1 MAERYKPKV
10 DYVSQIAVQQP
21 FGAQKVAR
29 AFEVAQREQE
39 QANEVLFKGAESLG
53 RAVEKVKTKK
63 DIENFTVDFE
73 TIDKVDAQGNE
84 YTIERPKPMKN
95 KVFFFQENRQQY
107 EKFAALKT
115 KQEISRSLQQQAG
128 EIKRRVQTE
137 FGNNPQEF
145 IAQMQPVLET
155 IKEALPPKFYNLLE
169 GDIDDIYAQNVTS
182 IENSF
187 AQEQQRAQNA
197 EYEDY
202 MDVTENTLISHL
214 NNNKLDTAKYLIN
227 EIEESGIDW
236 KQTSSSAR
244 IGHNTNIQ
252 SLKDT
257 VGFYEKYGSYLPGL
271 SIADQTPN
279 GQAINLHNL
288 NSFKALIDGVGDV
301 KLFSRKNNI
310 DTPDVTITLDQFN
323 NDFALN
329 SKSRTALRTAI
340 TRRIS
345 MLDTETS
352 TDNLQNKLVRLDSYI
367 NGTEQEKGGT
377 SIEFISLINS
387 LVNSTKPEERQAA
400 FAIFARNP
408 KYGITGGNEFDAN
421 NVSHYSIPILH
432 QYASGKLKTVIE
444 NKIFSKD
451 TKFLNDL
458 LRLTVANQYGK
469 TFNVHHLDV
478 SPATERYLKYL
489 SSIYIARP
497 LEDADLADIS
507 QFEAIERDQERDP
520 TKTSQKLKDLNTG
533 IDNAIENNFEFGLF
547 SLNPTNWFYGNKYQH
562 VDPTI
567 KEYLRSRITNNIH
580 FLDLDKGDVTEDA
593 DLIIQNLA
601 EKGIIGTSELNTAGK
616 TKGETATLLDR
627 AKDNELAD
635 VVMYPIE
642 NFAIVNPNTGKR
654 DTKFIEAM
662 IYKKFLESD
671 WNAER
676 TTPAP
681 KYKKGFIFV
690 TPVVADGR
698 APIRDVAQ
706 MEYTIKFFDGKDFRE
721 LKKNGETIYLKPLNE
736 LQDAYKFDS
745 SKGRTRNLIKEISE
759 ETRYQ
764 TEVNGEKGYKQILSD
779 LNLVDDEEA
788 FIKYFNEYT
797 KDIPE

>member
-128 EIKRRVQTE
+128 DIKRRVQTE

-202 MDVTENTLISHL
+202 MDVTSNTIISHL

-271 SIADQTPN
+271 SIADQTRN

-288 NSFKALIDGVGDV
+288 NSLKALIDGVGDV
-301 KLFSRKNNI
+301 KLFSRKSNI
-310 DTPDVTITLDQFN
+310 NTPDVTITLNQFN

-352 TDNLQNKLVRLDSYI
+352 TDNLNDKLFRLADFVGGE
-367 NGTEQEKGGT
+367 NQLKGNT
-377 SIEFISLINS
+377 SIEFVNLTSLLS
-387 LVNSTKPEERQAA
+387 SSKPEERQAA
-400 FAIFARNP
+400 FAIFKANP
-408 KYGITGGNEFDAN
+408 KYGITEGNEFDAN

-432 QYASGKLKTVIE
+432 QFASGKLKTVIE

-451 TKFLNDL
+451 IKFLNEL
-458 LRLTVANQYGK
+458 LSFTVANQYG
-469 TFNVHHLDV
+469 TTYNASHLDL
-478 SPATERYLKYL
+478 SPTTERYLTYL
-489 SSIYIARP
+489 SQIRVGRD
-497 LEDADLADIS
+497 LEEQDLHEITSFEALERDIS
-507 QFEAIERDQERDP
+507 DV
-520 TKTSQKLKDLNTG
+520 KTSQKMTN
-533 IDNAIENNFEFGLF
+533 IEDGVRDAVTNLFEGTFNRNEF
-547 SLNPTNWFYGNKYQH
+547 QH
-562 VDPTI
+562 IDPTI
-567 KEYLRSRITNNIH
+567 RDHIQNRIINNIH
-580 FLDLDKGDVTEDA
+580 FLNLEKGAVTEEA
-593 DLIIQNLA
+593 TRIAQNLKD
-601 EKGIIGTSELNTAGK
+601 KGIIGVSEFNTAGK
-616 TKGETATLLDR
+616 TKGERATAFDDFLGGIR
-627 AKDNELAD
+627 LAGKTKYED
-635 VVMYPIE
+635 LAWYPI
-642 NFAIVNPNTGKR
+642 NRFYIVNPNTGEV
-654 DTKFIEAM
+654 DSKFIEAM
-662 IYKKFLESD
+662 MYKKFLESD
-671 WNAER
+671 QNAER
-676 TTPAP
+676 DTPNP
-681 KYKKGFIFV
+681 KYKKGFLFV
-690 TPVVADGR
+690 TPVVQDGR
-698 APIRDVAQ
+698 APIRDADK
-706 MEYTIKFFDGKDFRE
+706 MEYTIKVIGPKGERE
-721 LKKNGETIYLKPLNE
+721 LTKDGETIFLRPQIE
-736 LQDAYKFDS
+736 RAEVDKFDTS
-745 SKGRTRNLIKEISE
+745 QGRTRRLIKNISE

-764 TEVNGEKGYKQILSD
+764 TEVNGEAGYKQILND
-779 LNLVDDEEA
+779 LDLVDDEEA
-788 FIKYFNEYT
+788 YKKYFNEYT
-797 KDIPE
+797 KDIP